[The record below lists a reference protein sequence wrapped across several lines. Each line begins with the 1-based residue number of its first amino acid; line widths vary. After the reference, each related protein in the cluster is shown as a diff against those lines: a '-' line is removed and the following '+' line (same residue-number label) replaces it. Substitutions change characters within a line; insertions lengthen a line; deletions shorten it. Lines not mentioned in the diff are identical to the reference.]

1 MRLGFTIQEAYAF
14 LFFAMVILAAAGSI
28 YVSWSLGREMTPE
41 RHHRLTAV
49 RSRLRM
55 AWWLIAVFTIAFL
68 LGMPALLIFFAFLSF
83 FPP

>member
-55 AWWLIAVFTIAFL
+55 AWWLIAVFTIAFFAWHAGAAHL
-68 LGMPALLIFFAFLSF
+68 LCVFELFSP
-83 FPP
+83 

>member
-55 AWWLIAVFTIAFL
+55 AWC
-68 LGMPALLIFFAFLSF
+68 
-83 FPP
+83 